1 MDKITIERET
11 LKWAIRW
18 HESRIWPGPD
28 EVSVFGALRAALAQK
43 AEPPSMPQGKSLA
56 LLDLDSVEHMQGGAN
71 GPTIRLRG
79 FINAQTGPTA
89 PQPPIDNAFVADG
102 CEQFSPPAEPA
113 PVPCC
118 GKYETCSHAC
128 TPRGK
133 WLGRREAER
142 AALAAQPADAPH
154 CKYCDGTGDVHG
166 IDGEWRGRCTECNF
180 AAQEPRT
187 QKEKEQYAFED
198 WLASE
203 CPSGDVESVQRQWE
217 ESAEYLELQDATPAQ
232 PADAQPTGQSPCARH
247 CEAPAFEGEIRR
259 LKREATIKDSL
270 TIRPPAPA
278 AVPPGYVLVPIE
290 PTPEM
295 VDAGDVARHS
305 VVTQARTSVIYR
317 AMIAAAGDK
326 P

>member
-1 MDKITIERET
+1 MTDKITIERET
-11 LKWAIRW
+11 LELAAFLIQPLTGKGDR
-18 HESRIWPGPD
+18 
-28 EVSVFGALRAALAQK
+28 EVYDALRAALAQK
-43 AEPPSMPQGKSLA
+43 TEPPSMPQGKSLA

-142 AALAAQPADAPH
+142 AALAAQPAEPVAWINRRVIYDPAT
-154 CKYCDGTGDVHG
+154 DSVTGY
-166 IDGEWRGRCTECNF
+166 GEPELSFERASYGYDYAN
-180 AAQEPRT
+180 AKPLVLAQ
-187 QKEKEQYAFED
+187 
-198 WLASE
+198 
-203 CPSGDVESVQRQWE
+203 
-217 ESAEYLELQDATPAQ
+217 
-232 PADAQPTGQSPCARH
+232 
-247 CEAPAFEGEIRR
+247 
-259 LKREATIKDSL
+259 
-270 TIRPPAPA
+270 PAPA
-278 AVPPGYVLVPIE
+278 AVPLTDEQRNDCIE
-290 PTPEM
+290 
-295 VDAGDVARHS
+295 AWSSQGWGDRLGE
-305 VVTQARTSVIYR
+305 VVRICIAIER
-317 AMIAAAGDK
+317 AHGIAAAGDK